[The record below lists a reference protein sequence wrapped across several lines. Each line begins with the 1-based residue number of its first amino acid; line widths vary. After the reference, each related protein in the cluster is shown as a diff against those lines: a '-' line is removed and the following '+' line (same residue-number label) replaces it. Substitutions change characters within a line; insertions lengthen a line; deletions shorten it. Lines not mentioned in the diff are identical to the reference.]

1 MAKKVDNRNLVV
13 VDTFDRFADKV
24 GKLDF
29 EVEDLV
35 ALVTSLANT
44 FYWLNVESVW
54 GPIGFT
60 WSKVDNYGV
69 FNKTTVPFTIIPKLP
84 DGHRI
89 KQFDNTFNNISSNY
103 IEVQKSDWSNF
114 TTIGDLCPDGKEM
127 KIDLSEA
134 NITTGIKDK
143 YMVRG
148 NGKLYIKADLS
159 HINENTSIL
168 YNIMNNFGESPYG
181 GTNSLLIMDD
191 NNKYL
196 NIPINHGVGKCSG
209 LVHWKGTGP
218 YKTEYLFSGI
228 NARPAIT
235 SNNVVIRSDSL
246 EYELVNMNSLGHK
259 SEAIYKSVWDGWET
273 NSFPPIDNIP
283 ISTVII
289 DTSVDKTIC
298 MLHMMDISDRNW
310 FERRP
315 KYLLNPIQFK
325 GEVDAVDWVNPY
337 CVINGEWPQYP
348 KELVEQKMR
357 DLYDT
362 NGNLVSDT
370 KFMYSPTIVNG
381 STCPY
386 TIDCTNIENLS
397 VFENAIFYNE
407 QIPSNEEILEKYNG
421 YMIGNIAV
429 AKVLPTFTNLHPFRR
444 FTVFGRNQ
452 SPHILCELSQSIDCD
467 SCYYQ
472 GIYIPEGVTLTTGS
486 TPGWNSHPS
495 GISDYETV
503 HIILRPDPA
512 NNSIT
517 TSTFGFFSNYNMHIG
532 RESDIINYY
541 TIPEEYRTDEILQNS
556 TIPLRFIG
564 VKGGKNSY
572 YRCPLICVTKGIGL
586 ETATLDPIVFIESDF
601 IYIYKAHVT
610 LTNYNSQR
618 DDPNMDRIMADL
630 RKVIAGTKPCPD
642 NPNGPQPNFT
652 LKSVYYNQLTDE
664 EKNHIINDLNYV
676 LVNQI

>member
-13 VDTFDRFADKV
+13 VDTFDEFSNKV
-24 GKLDF
+24 DKLDF
-29 EVEDLV
+29 EVEDIV

-60 WSKVDNYGV
+60 WSKVDDYGV
-69 FNKTTVPFTIIPKLP
+69 FNKTTIPFTIIPKLP

-89 KQFDNTFNNISSNY
+89 KQFNNTFNNISSNY
-103 IEVQKSDWSNF
+103 IEVKKSDWSNL
-114 TTIGDLCPDGKEM
+114 TTIGNLCPNGKEM
-127 KIDLSEA
+127 KIDLSGA
-134 NITTGIKDK
+134 NIINTI
-143 YMVRG
+143 RG
-148 NGKLYIKADLS
+148 SKLVNGTGKLYIKADFSKVTSFLDY
-159 HINENTSIL
+159 SIL
-168 YNIMNNFGESPYG
+168 PLNNGYNYD
-181 GTNSLLIMDD
+181 NSSALILDD

-196 NIPINHGVGKCSG
+196 NIPLNVGYIHCAG
-209 LVHWKGTGP
+209 FIYWKGSSAYNTRYVFTNLTDKLNSTYLGIV
-218 YKTEYLFSGI
+218 KSFTNEYEII
-228 NARPAIT
+228 NM
-235 SNNVVIRSDSL
+235 DSL
-246 EYELVNMNSLGHK
+246 SGKVEIIDRSSWKNNDDNFPVIDKIEDTK
-259 SEAIYKSVWDGWET
+259 STI
-273 NSFPPIDNIP
+273 
-283 ISTVII
+283 II
-289 DTSVDKTIC
+289 DTSINRTIR
-298 MLHMMDISDRNW
+298 MSRILSFPINY
-310 FERRP
+310 RRP
-315 KYLLNPIQFK
+315 TYLLNPIQFK

-397 VFENAIFYNE
+397 IFENAIFYNE

-429 AKVLPTFTNLHPFRR
+429 AKVLPTFTNLHPFKK
-444 FTVFGRNQ
+444 FTVFGRSR
-452 SPHILCELSQSIDCD
+452 SPHVFWELSQSIDCD

-472 GIYIPEGVTLTTGS
+472 NIYIPEGVTLTTGS
-486 TPGWNSHPS
+486 TPDWEDYKPR

-503 HIILRPDPA
+503 HIILRPNPA

-517 TSTFGFFSNYNMHIG
+517 TSTFGFFSAYGTRVG
-532 RESDIINYY
+532 RESNIINYY

-556 TIPLRFIG
+556 IISLRFIG
-564 VKGGKNSY
+564 VGDGKSSY
-572 YRCPLICVTKGIGL
+572 YRCPLICVNKSIAGG
-586 ETATLDPIVFIESDF
+586 TATLDPRVIIESDF
-601 IYIYKAHVT
+601 IYIYKVHVT
-610 LTNYNSQR
+610 LTNYVSQR

-630 RKVIAGTKPCPD
+630 RKVIAGTRPCPD
-642 NPNGPQPNFT
+642 NPNGSQPNFT